1 MKLDVVSNGIVYMH
15 LFLVALMT
23 IAGFPPI
30 VIYISLLWGA
40 AATWRSLFEGQFVLE
55 LPNQWNYRNMIG
67 LGIKIVIF
75 SNNLQFMT

>member
-40 AATWRSLFEGQFVLE
+40 AATWRSLSSKGSLF
-55 LPNQWNYRNMIG
+55 WNFLIN
-67 LGIKIVIF
+67 GITGI
-75 SNNLQFMT
+75 

>member
-40 AATWRSLFEGQFVLE
+40 AATSDLSLRRAVCFGT
-55 LPNQWNYRNMIG
+55 
-67 LGIKIVIF
+67 
-75 SNNLQFMT
+75 S

>member
-30 VIYISLLWGA
+30 VIYISLLCGLRPHGA
-40 AATWRSLFEGQFVLE
+40 LSLRRAVCFGT
-55 LPNQWNYRNMIG
+55 
-67 LGIKIVIF
+67 
-75 SNNLQFMT
+75 S